1 MSAPFKI
8 NVAEFEKLQEAM
20 KEFQG
25 DTESAINE
33 VLHGEGATLIQD
45 SIRRLIPTSNKS
57 WKGKAPAAKTGK
69 SLRSVN
75 ENLAV
80 IVTTTKVYQY
90 LYFPNDG
97 TNTRRHVGNQQFFEA
112 GGEAV
117 QDEVIQRCI
126 TKLTNNFEQGE

>member
-8 NVAEFEKLQEAM
+8 NVAEFEKLQDAM
-20 KEFQG
+20 KEYQG

-33 VLHGEGATLIQD
+33 VLHGEAGTLIEN
-45 SIRRLIPTSNKS
+45 SIQQLIPVSNKN
-57 WKGKAPAAKTGK
+57 WKGKAPAAKTSK
-69 SLRSVN
+69 SLRSIN

-80 IVTTTKVYQY
+80 SVTTTKKYQY

-97 TNTRRHVGNQQFFEA
+97 TNTRRHVGNQQFFTR

-117 QDEVIQRCI
+117 QDEIIERCI
-126 TKLTNNFEQGE
+126 TKLTKNFE